1 MWEVRAGCEACGM
14 ERGQAAVPVGDVRA
28 RACTHTKPCP
38 EAAVGPARPGRTT
51 NRRAQPPISTPGPT
65 GVEGAGGTEGPGRG
79 AGRRQRRLTDNTL
92 TTSPDRLEAAARPAG
107 PGRAS
112 SRRAERSSRRGRRA
126 GGQAARRPEI
136 CRGNKQQKRAGRRPP
151 AHTAAGP
158 HKAARPHSRGLRHP
172 EHQQHHVVEMGG
184 IEPPSQ
190 RGARNTSGTTITA
203 RILARHSKRGRHQ
216 PTPCASALTHP

>member
-1 MWEVRAGCEACGM
+1 MGSFRSMRVLWDGG
-14 ERGQAAVPVGDVRA
+14 GLAAVPVGDVRA

-65 GVEGAGGTEGPGRG
+65 GVKGAGGTEGPGRG
-79 AGRRQRRLTDNTL
+79 AGGRQRKLTDNTL

-136 CRGNKQQKRAGRRPP
+136 CRGNKQQKREGRRPR
-151 AHTAAGP
+151 AHQ
-158 HKAARPHSRGLRHP
+158 AARPNSRALRRP
-172 EHQQHHVVEMGG
+172 EHQRHHN
-184 IEPPSQ
+184 Q
-190 RGARNTSGTTITA
+190 RENTRQA
-203 RILARHSKRGRHQ
+203 
-216 PTPCASALTHP
+216 